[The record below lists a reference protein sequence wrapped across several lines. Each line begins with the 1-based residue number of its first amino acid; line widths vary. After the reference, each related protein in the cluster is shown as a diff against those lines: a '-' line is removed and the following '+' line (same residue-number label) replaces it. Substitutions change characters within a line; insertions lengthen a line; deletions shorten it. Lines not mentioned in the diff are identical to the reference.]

1 MKTTAWLLAITLAAT
16 ASVASAQRA
25 ADDQQ
30 VLRQRLEARYDVVPL
45 TGGIG
50 LRPRTRGGD
59 VRLIEIA
66 DGTISLNGVAVTG
79 RELRDRIG
87 ADADAILQVSY
98 MSADDQRAL
107 FAAEQRP
114 AAATEPPLER
124 ETGAGQR
131 AAEPPPA
138 ERREPPAP
146 SGPARARR
154 ASGDRVR
161 IFGDVVVERDEEVT
175 GQVVAVLGSV
185 RVDGT
190 VGDQVVAVLG
200 SVELGPEA
208 VVGGD
213 IVSVGGRVRR
223 APSAQTRRGV
233 TEISLAD
240 PEFRVHVAPWLGG
253 WGPFPP
259 FVSFGA
265 VPRLIGTGFR
275 LLLLMLLA
283 GIVLVVGRRAVES
296 AADRVTDSP
305 LKTTVVGLVAEILI
319 VPALVLTAVLMA
331 VSIVGIPLL
340 LLLPFVVLALIV
352 MALVGFTGT
361 AAAAGQWLQRRFS
374 LGAAAP
380 FVSVALGI
388 LAILSPLLVGRFLAL
403 AGWPVTPF
411 AVLFVAAGF
420 AVEMLA
426 WASGFG
432 AVLTNAFTRWQAGR
446 VARTR
451 VVAPP
456 PPAVP

>member
-16 ASVASAQRA
+16 APVASAQRA
-25 ADDQQ
+25 TDDQQ
-30 VLRQRLEARYDVVPL
+30 ALRQRIEARYDVVPL

-98 MSADDQRAL
+98 LSADDQRAL
-107 FAAEQRP
+107 FAAEKSP

-124 ETGAGQR
+124 ETGADQR

-138 ERREPPAP
+138 ERAEPPAP
-146 SGPARARR
+146 SRPARARR

-213 IVSVGGRVRR
+213 IVSVGGRVHR

-283 GIVLVVGRRAVES
+283 GIVLVVGRRAVEA
-296 AADRVTDSP
+296 AADRIIDSP

-319 VPALVLTAVLMA
+319 VPALVLTAVVMA

-374 LGAAAP
+374 LGAGAP

-456 PPAVP
+456 PAVP

>member
-16 ASVASAQRA
+16 APVASAQRA

-30 VLRQRLEARYDVVPL
+30 ALRQRIEARYDVVPL

-50 LRPRTRGGD
+50 FRPRTPGRD

-98 MSADDQRAL
+98 MSANDQRAL
-107 FAAEQRP
+107 FAEKSP

-131 AAEPPPA
+131 AAEPPPV
-138 ERREPPAP
+138 ERAEPPAASRP
-146 SGPARARR
+146 SRARR

-185 RVDGT
+185 RVDGA

-275 LLLLMLLA
+275 LLLLVLLA

-319 VPALVLTAVLMA
+319 VPALILTAVVMA

-374 LGAAAP
+374 LGAGAP

-456 PPAVP
+456 PAVP